1 MEQSR
6 TYVRECRALLEQIE
20 GIRSTKGRL
29 PRERGWGMGDWD
41 LEGESYFRDSGRIRG
56 KASGGLGATEYSRR
70 SRSPPM
76 NESTAPDRCGDDDD
90 DDDDDDGDDAGV
102 GADVAGWGA
111 STWMNSRNQGNHGM
125 SLSDSRSA
133 LDRGRR
139 DSGDAHASP
148 IADASQRRV
157 REERMLQ
164 LEREIRELEK
174 TEKLDV
180 WASNGRIGLIG
191 GASVPYNAA
200 NGETSSSPAH
210 DWDHVN
216 LGDGLEA
223 AIQREFL
230 RRL

>member
-20 GIRSTKGRL
+20 GIRSTKGRSV
-29 PRERGWGMGDWD
+29 PERERGWGMGDWD
-41 LEGESYFRDSGRIRG
+41 LEQEIYFRDSGRIRG
-56 KASGGLGATEYSRR
+56 KGSGGPSAIEYSRR

-76 NESTAPDRCGDDDD
+76 NQSMQQERC
-90 DDDDDDGDDAGV
+90 DDDDDDGVDADAGV
-102 GADVAGWGA
+102 DVAGWGA
-111 STWMNSRNQGNHGM
+111 NTWMTSRNKRNHGM

-133 LDRGRR
+133 F
-139 DSGDAHASP
+139 DSGLRDDGEAHVSP
-148 IADASQRRV
+148 VADASRRRV
-157 REERMLQ
+157 REDRMLQ
-164 LEREIRELEK
+164 LERQIRELEK

-180 WASNGRIGLIG
+180 WATNGRMGLIG
-191 GASVPYNAA
+191 GASVPYDAA
-200 NGETSSSPAH
+200 NGETSSRPSH

-216 LGDGLEA
+216 LGDGLEG